1 MKIKAKQA
9 YSLWR
14 QEPFHPSLNFK
25 QVHQQKPIYSLR
37 IGLSFRALG
46 VKEGST
52 IVWFWI
58 GSHEHYNN
66 LIKQL

>member
-1 MKIKAKQA
+1 MKIKARQA
-9 YSLWR
+9 YLLWR
-14 QEPFHPSLNFK
+14 QDPFHPSLNFK

-37 IGLSFRALG
+37 IGLSYRALG
-46 VKEGST
+46 VKEGGT

-58 GSHEHYNN
+58 GSHEQYNN